1 MKTFGKNTFGKGFN
15 IKAEVT
21 NGDCPLCDAHTVFVS
36 LYQNFYRCM
45 SCGGD
50 TEQKVNGVISYM
62 PIATSGTGPIPEIK
76 LMDIDGPPKA

>member
-62 PIATSGTGPIPEIK
+62 PITTSGIGPIPEIK

>member
-1 MKTFGKNTFGKGFN
+1 MEKFGKDMFGKGFN
-15 IKAEVT
+15 LKAEVT
-21 NGDCPLCDAHTVFVS
+21 NGNCPLCEAKTVFVS

-62 PIATSGTGPIPEIK
+62 PITGVGAT
-76 LMDIDGPPKA
+76 PPVLNMVDPDEQKA